1 MRHWCSPGS
10 SPTPATDAT
19 RSCASSA
26 TTTRCRM
33 YWPYRW
39 ICPCLTCTASH
50 FAPTWCWPIHR
61 TPRGSGARPGPVPSA
76 QLDPLAPAREHLHA
90 GPRIPRRHQGRT
102 GKRPP
107 TRVDPTDP
115 LTSKILIRYSLAAI
129 RGLLA
134 ATILARDALDHTAA
148 IARDLWRRA
157 HQTRA
162 LISHYRRRG
171 DPLPQD
177 LRM

>member
-1 MRHWCSPGS
+1 L
-10 SPTPATDAT
+10 TP
-19 RSCASSA
+19 
-26 TTTRCRM
+26 
-33 YWPYRW
+33 
-39 ICPCLTCTASH
+39 
-50 FAPTWCWPIHR
+50 
-61 TPRGSGARPGPVPSA
+61 
-76 QLDPLAPAREHLHA
+76 
-90 GPRIPRRHQGRT
+90 
-102 GKRPP
+102 
-107 TRVDPTDP
+107 
-115 LTSKILIRYSLAAI
+115 KILIRYSLAAI